1 MYRKAI
7 FSDIR
12 LYNRKAEILYSSQSD
27 KGMPGEV
34 MRKVLFGSWEK
45 TEKDML
51 KDTIKQ
57 IKEHVNNR
65 ETSTEELELLERELK
80 MLSKPIKKKERVR

>member
-1 MYRKAI
+1 
-7 FSDIR
+7 
-12 LYNRKAEILYSSQSD
+12 
-27 KGMPGEV
+27 